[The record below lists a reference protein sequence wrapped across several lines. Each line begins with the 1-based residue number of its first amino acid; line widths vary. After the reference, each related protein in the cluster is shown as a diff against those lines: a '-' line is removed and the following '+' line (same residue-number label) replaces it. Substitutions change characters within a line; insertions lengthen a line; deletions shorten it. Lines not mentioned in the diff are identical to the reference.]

1 MRQAVESMV
10 DSGIRVRD
18 AVTADMT
25 AVQAIYAYHVLNGSA
40 SFEETPPSP
49 DDMSGRRDTVLKAG
63 LPYLVAEMQG
73 RVVGY
78 AYATAYRPRPAYRY
92 TIEDSIYVEHGLN
105 GHGIGR
111 ALLTELINRCEQGPW
126 RQMLAVIGNSG
137 NKGSIALHE
146 SLGFRTI
153 GTLASVGFK
162 FGQWVDTV
170 LMQRE
175 LGSGS
180 ASMPSV
186 TCAPRMM
193 QPTGDPTT
201 SPESVRITP

>member
-1 MRQAVESMV
+1 MV
-10 DSGIRVRD
+10 HSGIRVRD
-18 AVTADMT
+18 AVTADMS
-25 AVQAIYAYHVLNGSA
+25 AIQAIYAYHVLHGSA
-40 SFEETPPSP
+40 SFEETPPTS
-49 DDMSGRRDTVLKAG
+49 DEMARRRDAVLKSG

-78 AYATAYRPRPAYRY
+78 AYATSYRPRPAYRH

-105 GHGIGR
+105 RHGIGQ
-111 ALLTELINRCEQGPW
+111 ALLTELIKRCEQGLW

-137 NKGSIALHE
+137 NEGSLALHE
-146 SLGFRTI
+146 RLGFRTV
-153 GTLASVGFK
+153 GTLRSVGFK

-180 ASMPSV
+180 ASLPSDV
-186 TCAPRMM
+186 GACDAVSEAR
-193 QPTGDPTT
+193 
-201 SPESVRITP
+201 

>member
-1 MRQAVESMV
+1 MV
-10 DSGIRVRD
+10 HSGIRVRD

-25 AVQAIYAYHVLNGSA
+25 AIQAIYAYHVLNGSA
-40 SFEETPPSP
+40 SFEETAPSP
-49 DDMSGRRDTVLKAG
+49 DEMAGRRDAVLKTG
-63 LPYLVAEMQG
+63 LPYLVAELQG

-111 ALLTELINRCEQGPW
+111 ALLTELIGRCEQGPW

-137 NKGSIALHE
+137 NEASIAVHE
-146 SLGFRTI
+146 RVGFQRI
-153 GTLASVGFK
+153 GTLRSVGFK

-186 TCAPRMM
+186 AGARDAVG
-193 QPTGDPTT
+193 QAG
-201 SPESVRITP
+201 

>member
-1 MRQAVESMV
+1 
-10 DSGIRVRD
+10 
-18 AVTADMT
+18 
-25 AVQAIYAYHVLNGSA
+25 
-40 SFEETPPSP
+40 
-49 DDMSGRRDTVLKAG
+49 VLKTG
-63 LPYLVAEMQG
+63 LPYLVAELQG

-111 ALLTELINRCEQGPW
+111 ALLTELIGRCEQGPW

-137 NKGSIALHE
+137 NEASIAVHE
-146 SLGFRTI
+146 RLGFQRI
-153 GTLASVGFK
+153 GTLRSVGFK

-186 TCAPRMM
+186 AGARDAVG
-193 QPTGDPTT
+193 QAG
-201 SPESVRITP
+201 

>member
-1 MRQAVESMV
+1 MV
-10 DSGIRVRD
+10 HSGIRVRD
-18 AVTADMT
+18 VVTADMT
-25 AVQAIYAYHVLNGSA
+25 AVQAIYAYHVLYGSA

-49 DDMSGRRDTVLKAG
+49 EEMAARRDTVLKTG
-63 LPYLVAEMQG
+63 LPYLVAELQG

-92 TIEDSIYVEHGLN
+92 TIEDSIYVEDGLN
-105 GHGIGR
+105 RHGIGR
-111 ALLTELINRCEQGPW
+111 ALLTELISRCGQGPW

-137 NKGSIALHE
+137 NEGSIVLHE
-146 SLGFRTI
+146 RLGFRQV
-153 GTLASVGFK
+153 GTLKSVGFK

-180 ASMPSV
+180 V
-186 TCAPRMM
+186 
-193 QPTGDPTT
+193 
-201 SPESVRITP
+201 